1 MSGTDQTLID
11 DEDNPLIENTRCSEN
26 LLQIQ
31 FYSLGTCSSPNGR
44 LTTFLALRFG
54 SRFFFHLQ
62 ESSIVSV
69 APTDSLGPCSSSN
82 GRLITFLALRFGSR
96 FFFHLQERSSVS
108 MAPTDYSLG
117 PCSSSNGRLT
127 TFLALRFGSRSFFHL
142 QERSSYQWRPLII
155 LLDLVHRLTD
165 VLQHS

>member
-62 ESSIVSV
+62 E
-69 APTDSLGPCSSSN
+69 
-82 GRLITFLALRFGSR
+82 
-96 FFFHLQERSSVS
+96 RSSVS
-108 MAPTDYSLG
+108 MAPTDSLG